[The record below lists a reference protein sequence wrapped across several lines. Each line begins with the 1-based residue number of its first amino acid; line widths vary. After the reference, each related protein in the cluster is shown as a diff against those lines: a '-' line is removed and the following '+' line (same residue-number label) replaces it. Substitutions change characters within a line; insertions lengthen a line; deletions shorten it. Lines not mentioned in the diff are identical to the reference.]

1 MGSDKAHLTEHSGDK
16 SAWPLYL
23 SLGNIHSSV
32 RNKPSTK
39 CWILIAY
46 IPIPVFIDENE
57 KNHGALQQRLFHQC
71 VKLILSSIKEPGE
84 EGVLL
89 CDSHGDVRRCYPRV
103 AAYLADYP
111 EQLLINCA
119 AGLNSPV
126 TTANFEDLGNATP
139 NPRRTK
145 EWILGRISQVCR
157 KINPDNVTAYR
168 IHAKK
173 LDLNA
178 VDQPFWADLPGYEPD
193 LVACPDILHG
203 LFRFWRDHVLK
214 WIRNLVGVAE
224 LDTRLRVIQPLIGM
238 RHFDGIS
245 HLSQWTGRDDRELQR
260 IILAVIAGFPSMEQ
274 RVMRCLRA
282 FHDFLYLA
290 QYRSHSTTTLDY
302 LDQSLKVFHSL
313 KRIFIING
321 ARRGKKKKSII
332 RHFCI
337 PKLAGLHM
345 YPYHIPRMG
354 TSVQFSTEITE
365 TCHQTMAKAPYKATN
380 GRDFFVQMCA
390 FMDRVAQIELT
401 EEVAAWFFDTLS
413 TTGVQPANRAIL
425 SDHLMYIRRLVV
437 EEEKKEKRH
446 IVQQARAR
454 SDYIW
459 LSEKPDMRSVPFHEI
474 AEAYCLP
481 GLQDAIHQILS
492 MFDGY
497 PEISPLSLKYNAWFK
512 CRLQRKTVQDEESLA
527 DARTL
532 QARPPRP
539 PKGPITSYGLCNC
552 ALIQDEDDADDIGIR
567 GNVIFIVLVVVAHG
581 L

>member
-1 MGSDKAHLTEHSGDK
+1 
-16 SAWPLYL
+16 
-23 SLGNIHSSV
+23 
-32 RNKPSTK
+32 
-39 CWILIAY
+39 LIGY
-46 IPIPVFIDENE
+46 IPIPVFTDENE
-57 KNHGALQQRLFHQC
+57 KNHTALQQRLFHQC
-71 VKLILSSIKEPGE
+71 VKLILSSIKTTGE

-89 CDSHGDVRRCYPRV
+89 RDSYGDVRCCYPRV

-126 TTANFEDLGNATP
+126 TTATFEELGNSIP
-139 NPRRTK
+139 SPRRTK
-145 EWILGRISQVCR
+145 EWILGRIAQVCR
-157 KINPDNVTAYR
+157 KVNPDNVTSYR
-168 IHAKK
+168 IQAKK

-178 VDQPFWADLPGYEPD
+178 VDQPFWAELPGYEPD

-203 LFRFWRDHVLK
+203 LFRFWRDHILR

-224 LDTRLRVIQPLIGM
+224 LDMRLRVLQPLIGI

-260 IILAVIAGFPSMEQ
+260 VILAVIAGLPSMEQ

-290 QYRSHSTTTLDY
+290 QYRGHSTTTLDY

-321 ARRGKKKKSII
+321 ARRGKKKTNIL

-337 PKLAGLHM
+337 PKMAGLHM
-345 YPYHIPRMG
+345 YSYHIPRMG

-365 TCHQTMAKAPYKATN
+365 TCHQTMAKAPYRATN
-380 GRDFFVQMCA
+380 GRDFFAQMCA

-401 EEVAAWFFDTLS
+401 GEVAAWLFDTLS
-413 TTGVQPANRAIL
+413 QTQEQPVNKIVMRDYVTYL
-425 SDHLMYIRRLVV
+425 RRQVV
-437 EEEKKEKRH
+437 EEEKQERLQ
-446 IVQQARAR
+446 IVQQGRAR

-459 LSEKPDMRSVPFHEI
+459 LSEKPDMRGLPFKDI
-474 AEAYCLP
+474 AEAYRLP
-481 GLQDAIHQILS
+481 GLQESIDRLLS
-492 MFDGY
+492 TFTANLAD
-497 PEISPLSLKYNAWFK
+497 ISVLSLKCDAWFK

-527 DARTL
+527 DSRTI
-532 QARPPRP
+532 QAQPPRP
-539 PKGPITSYGLCNC
+539 PKGPVTPYGLCNC
-552 ALIQDEDDADDIGIR
+552 ALIRDEDDADDIGIR
-567 GNVIFIVLVVVAHG
+567 GDVNFLILVVVAHVPQDIAWDRCD
-581 L
+581 